1 MSVDI
6 GTGASVTFGT
16 SGFTANITNIS
27 WSGIERASIQTTHL
41 GTTTAHTFTPGDL
54 FNPGELSLE
63 IQFDPDDY
71 PPIDAA
77 AETVTVTFPLST
89 GGSSAAT
96 WAATGF
102 STGFELGVPLEE
114 LMTGTLT
121 VKFSGDITDTD
132 QS

>member
-1 MSVDI
+1 MPVDI
-6 GTGASVTFGT
+6 STGATVTFGT
-16 SGFTANITNIS
+16 SGFSANVNSIS
-27 WSGIERASIQTTHL
+27 WSSVERASVETTHL

-77 AETVTVTFPLST
+77 AETITVTFPLSS

-96 WAATGF
+96 WAASGF
-102 STGFELGVPLEE
+102 ATGFEFGLQTEE
-114 LMTGTLT
+114 LMTGSLT
-121 VKFSGDITDTD
+121 VKLSGDITDTD
-132 QS
+132 ES